1 VEAAEAG
8 AESEGKIERSGSMSS
23 VNTTTIAMAWQ
34 AFLSAIEEAK
44 ELNASG
50 ASSTVVADLLQHA
63 RELLDIID
71 DEISLNGL
79 EIPGEARDGLAQMR
93 THLATV
99 ERCLVTT
106 H

>member
-1 VEAAEAG
+1 
-8 AESEGKIERSGSMSS
+8 MSS

-34 AFLSAIEEAK
+34 TFLSAIEEAK

-79 EIPGEARDGLAQMR
+79 EIAGDVRDGLAQMR
-93 THLATV
+93 EHLATV
-99 ERCLVTT
+99 ERSLVTT

>member
-1 VEAAEAG
+1 
-8 AESEGKIERSGSMSS
+8 MNS

-34 AFLSAIEEAK
+34 TFLSAIDEAK

-50 ASSTVVADLLQHA
+50 ASSAVVADLLQHA

-71 DEISLNGL
+71 DEMRLNGL
-79 EIPGEARDGLAQMR
+79 ETPDDVRDGLAQMR

-99 ERCLVTT
+99 ERSLVTT

>member
-1 VEAAEAG
+1 
-8 AESEGKIERSGSMSS
+8 MST
-23 VNTTTIAMAWQ
+23 VAIAWE
-34 AFLSAIEEAK
+34 AFLRAIEEAR
-44 ELNASG
+44 ELHAAG
-50 ASSTVVADLLQHA
+50 AGSMAVRDLLQYA

-79 EIPGEARDGLAQMR
+79 EIPGDVRDGLAQMR

-99 ERCLVTT
+99 ERSLVTT

>member
-1 VEAAEAG
+1 
-8 AESEGKIERSGSMSS
+8 M
-23 VNTTTIAMAWQ
+23 
-34 AFLSAIEEAK
+34 
-44 ELNASG
+44 
-50 ASSTVVADLLQHA
+50 STVANAWLAFIRALEDARDLQHRGADAHMIADLLQHA

-79 EIPGEARDGLAQMR
+79 VIPGDVRDGLAQMR

-99 ERCLVTT
+99 ERSLVTT

>member
-8 AESEGKIERSGSMSS
+8 AESEDKIERSGSMNS

-34 AFLSAIEEAK
+34 TFLSAIEEAK
-44 ELNASG
+44 KLNASG
-50 ASSTVVADLLQHA
+50 ANSTVVADLLQHA

-79 EIPGEARDGLAQMR
+79 ELPGVRDGLAQMR
-93 THLATV
+93 THLVTV
-99 ERCLVTT
+99 ERSLVTT